1 MPFRTA
7 KPESDH
13 LAVSAPQPSIHQR
26 AIRTARNT
34 FRQLL
39 KGEIAKS
46 KRKGYWFRLGLS
58 DRSYL
63 GLALRLN
70 LQFRSQALI
79 RSLVKVLKRL
89 KEAGDT
95 AYTSLMGGMRMAWA
109 FSEAAVSWGNE
120 GAKEWRNDARYIR
133 YLARCV
139 AAESCG

>member
-1 MPFRTA
+1 MPFLTA

-13 LAVSAPQPSIHQR
+13 LAVSAPQSSIHQR
-26 AIRTARNT
+26 ATRAARDT

-39 KGEIAKS
+39 RGEVAKS
-46 KRKGYWFRLGLS
+46 KRGGYWFRLAPS

-63 GLALRLN
+63 GLALKLN

-79 RSLVKVLKRL
+79 KSLVKVLKWL

-109 FSEAAVSWGNE
+109 FSEAAVSWGNK
-120 GAKEWRNDARYIR
+120 GAKAWRNDARYIR

-139 AAESCG
+139 AVESCG